1 MNTDIR
7 LLVIGCGSIGERHI
21 HNLRALGATEV
32 AAFDLDAER
41 LERVARD
48 CEIRTCG
55 AIHEG
60 LSHRPDAVL
69 VCTPP
74 YLHTSIVQ
82 QALLADAHVF
92 VEKPLAH
99 TLDGLDALLIEAG
112 RRRRVVQVGY
122 QLRFHPGLQQLRDLI
137 VRGSIGRPLVARAE
151 FGQYLPDWRP
161 RQDYRCSYTARAAM
175 GGGIILDAS
184 HEIDYVRWLLGEVKS
199 VYCAADHLSSLEVDV
214 EDTASLILRLRD
226 GAIAEVHL
234 DCVQR
239 GYARSCKVIGD
250 AGTVVWDYGIG
261 LSLLA
266 GSNPEWQAFPVTTEP
281 NQMYLD
287 EMRHFL
293 ECVRGEAEPL
303 VDGATGRRVLEIA
316 LAAKRSVQ
324 EGRSVRV

>member
-1 MNTDIR
+1 
-7 LLVIGCGSIGERHI
+7 
-21 HNLRALGATEV
+21 
-32 AAFDLDAER
+32 
-41 LERVARD
+41 
-48 CEIRTCG
+48 
-55 AIHEG
+55 
-60 LSHRPDAVL
+60 
-69 VCTPP
+69 
-74 YLHTSIVQ
+74 
-82 QALLADAHVF
+82 
-92 VEKPLAH
+92 
-99 TLDGLDALLIEAG
+99 
-112 RRRRVVQVGY
+112 
-122 QLRFHPGLQQLRDLI
+122 
-137 VRGSIGRPLVARAE
+137 
-151 FGQYLPDWRP
+151 
-161 RQDYRCSYTARAAM
+161 M